1 MHLRIIILEDTPS
14 EFMQTKH
21 ALEQYADLYHHTFEI
36 VWVQNESS
44 LIRMYHAQ
52 SFDLLFADIEIKLP
66 NASSSENGIIICKK
80 LRELQYSGDIIF
92 LTNFQEYVFDGYSVR
107 AFNYLLKPITLEVLT
122 PCMDAYLQLHSDDY
136 YYYQNDQTYIRIPY
150 TNIISISKEKN
161 NTLIV
166 TTDNIYIERI
176 SLDEIMNKLSSNFVR
191 CHKSPIIH
199 GSQLAEA
206 IFRLFVPICQD
217 SCKNKVLSP
226 NNISLSYD
234 SISTSD
240 QSHNQANE
248 IWNPKRGCKHLILR
262 IQTVRIIPA
271 RHRISMHQKSIS
283 IVRCQH
289 QNKCDHT
296 HHCCTVH
303 IQR

>member
-161 NTLIV
+161 NRLIV

-191 CHKSPIIH
+191 CHKSCIVNILH
-199 GSQLAEA
+199 VQSL
-206 IFRLFVPICQD
+206 I
-217 SCKNKVLSP
+217 KNNLHLS
-226 NNISLSYD
+226 NNTWQSVGRSYLP
-234 SISTSD
+234 S
-240 QSHNQANE
+240 
-248 IWNPKRGCKHLILR
+248 
-262 IQTVRIIPA
+262 VRA
-271 RHRISMHQKSIS
+271 HMSRFMQK
-283 IVRCQH
+283 
-289 QNKCDHT
+289 
-296 HHCCTVH
+296 
-303 IQR
+303 

>member
-150 TNIISISKEKN
+150 TNIINNDPASKSDAAWTYGKSHPRYCPSESPD
-161 NTLIV
+161 
-166 TTDNIYIERI
+166 TD
-176 SLDEIMNKLSSNFVR
+176 
-191 CHKSPIIH
+191 
-199 GSQLAEA
+199 SQ
-206 IFRLFVPICQD
+206 R
-217 SCKNKVLSP
+217 
-226 NNISLSYD
+226 
-234 SISTSD
+234 
-240 QSHNQANE
+240 H
-248 IWNPKRGCKHLILR
+248 HLE
-262 IQTVRIIPA
+262 
-271 RHRISMHQKSIS
+271 S
-283 IVRCQH
+283 
-289 QNKCDHT
+289 
-296 HHCCTVH
+296 VH
-303 IQR
+303 L

>member
-66 NASSSENGIIICKK
+66 NTSSSENGIIICKK

-150 TNIISISKEKN
+150 TNANCQYQSNNFLKKISAPIFA
-161 NTLIV
+161 
-166 TTDNIYIERI
+166 
-176 SLDEIMNKLSSNFVR
+176 LSSTYYLEIDVFATR
-191 CHKSPIIH
+191 KQSLHDAD
-199 GSQLAEA
+199 L
-206 IFRLFVPICQD
+206 IFIF
-217 SCKNKVLSP
+217 N
-226 NNISLSYD
+226 
-234 SISTSD
+234 
-240 QSHNQANE
+240 
-248 IWNPKRGCKHLILR
+248 
-262 IQTVRIIPA
+262 
-271 RHRISMHQKSIS
+271 
-283 IVRCQH
+283 
-289 QNKCDHT
+289 
-296 HHCCTVH
+296 
-303 IQR
+303 